1 MSYSF
6 LSDDSKQDAATTPA
20 HSNRL
25 ILKKLEKTIMSS
37 LSTMREN
44 TDGCAEQYRY
54 ATALY
59 IMSVLSQGHS
69 IIFNWGISEPG
80 YVKEVID
87 GLNAID
93 KRFMYQLMSNVQ
105 LTGSKTFEK
114 YILTHSF
121 TQIKDISMDQ

>member
-1 MSYSF
+1 MISA
-6 LSDDSKQDAATTPA
+6 LG
-20 HSNRL
+20 
-25 ILKKLEKTIMSS
+25 TIWV
-37 LSTMREN
+37 N
-44 TDGCAEQYRY
+44 TDGYAEQYRY

-105 LTGSKTFEK
+105 LTGSKTFDSQ
-114 YILTHSF
+114 ILMHSC
-121 TQIKDISMDQ
+121 TQKNDVGLAK